1 MVGIAQL
8 VRVPGCGPG
17 GRGFD
22 SHYSPHNY
30 NIIYALG
37 CRQAVRH
44 GILIP
49 ASRRFDPFHP
59 SQTFF
64 YGPLAQSVEHLT
76 FNQVVPRSIRGW
88 ITNLKICD
96 RGGIGRRARLRI
108 WYLRCG
114 SSSLFGRT
122 KILKRLKAFLR

>member
-1 MVGIAQL
+1 MALEVVGSTPTTHPRKFYQ
-8 VRVPGCGPG
+8 RT
-17 GRGFD
+17 
-22 SHYSPHNY
+22 
-30 NIIYALG
+30 LG

-59 SQTFF
+59 SQTKFIN

-88 ITNLKICD
+88 ITNKNLLAIVAELAD
-96 RGGIGRRARLRI
+96 APDLGSGISDVGVQVSSVAPHQRRT
-108 WYLRCG
+108 
-114 SSSLFGRT
+114 SSALILFAGV
-122 KILKRLKAFLR
+122 AQW